1 MVAVLEKRGRFL
13 VAEPIFGP
21 GPRTAVE
28 RGGAGVGDLV
38 LVGGGKR
45 GARVLRRIGRP
56 DRARD
61 VVEGLMLD
69 RGLRRSYSRAATSEA
84 EAALHEPYAADA
96 RVDLRE
102 LPTFTIDPDDARD
115 FDDAVSARREG
126 DRVRVWVHIADVTA
140 YVRPGGRLEREA
152 FRRGTSVYVPG
163 AVEPMLPEVL
173 STEACSLRPGEDRLA
188 VTVELQLDGADV
200 TTVAF
205 HRSLVRSDRRLTYGE
220 VDELFAGRS
229 RAEEPWGE
237 PLAIAREVAA
247 ALRERRESLEFG
259 SFEPTFEFDS
269 DGDVT
274 GVR

>member
-1 MVAVLEKRGRFL
+1 
-13 VAEPIFGP
+13 
-21 GPRTAVE
+21 
-28 RGGAGVGDLV
+28 VGDLV

-140 YVRPGGRLEREA
+140 YVRPAPSSRCSPRCS
-152 FRRGTSVYVPG
+152 RR
-163 AVEPMLPEVL
+163 
-173 STEACSLRPGEDRLA
+173 RPARCA
-188 VTVELQLDGADV
+188 
-200 TTVAF
+200 
-205 HRSLVRSDRRLTYGE
+205 
-220 VDELFAGRS
+220 
-229 RAEEPWGE
+229 RARTDW
-237 PLAIAREVAA
+237 L
-247 ALRERRESLEFG
+247 
-259 SFEPTFEFDS
+259 
-269 DGDVT
+269 
-274 GVR
+274 